1 MFNVSEF
8 LSKTIELL
16 NIENVSLIM
25 NGILGMNIR
34 TARPELLKREA
45 FRHPVVLND
54 PTAAQS
60 SVTQVPYKFY
70 VLGQIGLSK
79 QCRPRS
85 DCF

>member
-54 PTAAQS
+54 PTAAQPQLPKYRTNS
-60 SVTQVPYKFY
+60 MYWD
-70 VLGQIGLSK
+70 
-79 QCRPRS
+79 R
-85 DCF
+85 